1 MENMGDWEQ
10 NNLIRELTQGR
21 ELARQLQIHLN
32 LPAATSNS
40 SSSQEIT
47 REMLVQEI
55 VSSYEK
61 ALSMLVGAVDQPAA
75 PQLQPPTSGGGPGIE
90 SPPLSASP
98 RSDQDS
104 DRDQELKDGSKKRKA
119 TPRWT
124 DRVRLSPGTGLE
136 GTLDDGFSWRKYG
149 QKDILGATYPRGY
162 YRCTHRHVQ
171 GCLATKQVQRSDED
185 PMIFEITYRGRHTC
199 TQASKTTTT
208 NPHFLTPPPETHHQ
222 EPLNMSTLLD
232 YHPQQHNYQQLQQN
246 PQEALLNLRKS
257 LQVVTQDLEIHHH
270 QESPLIT
277 PPFHLG
283 STSNTSGKNPEH
295 HHQNQVFSPS
305 VMSNIVNNNNTT
317 FTSGSSSFMSPA
329 TTSGT
334 NYFSVTS
341 PSGIITRFQG
351 GSSSS
356 NNNQNIQSSDQSSE
370 LYDIIIS
377 AAASATNSPTVGVD
391 FPFGNGEFD
400 PNFTFDNLGFFSSFH
415 PFEK

>member
-21 ELARQLQIHLN
+21 ELVRQLQIHLN

-119 TPRWT
+119 T
-124 DRVRLSPGTGLE
+124 
-136 GTLDDGFSWRKYG
+136 
-149 QKDILGATYPRGY
+149 PRGY

-270 QESPLIT
+270 QESPLIP
-277 PPFHLG
+277 PPFHFG

-370 LYDIIIS
+370 LNDIIIS